1 MLSQFSNYG
10 ADFFLLAAPGEAIV
24 STYPL
29 GTYAAAWGTSFSA
42 PFAAGTAALLA
53 QLTPSID
60 QGQTAAAVGNAVPV
74 DGVAR
79 GRLDVFRAVNSRM
92 CSPSCP

>member
-24 STYPL
+24 STYPF

-60 QGQTAAAVGNAVPV
+60 QGQAAAAVGNAVPV

-79 GRLDVFRAVNSRM
+79 GRLDVFRAVNSLT
-92 CSPSCP
+92 CSPTCP